1 MQFANLVKAA
11 LLGSAL
17 VIAGCGGGSNVQDT
31 SGGADTDAGADS
43 GATTYSVEEQA
54 RLEAE
59 EQARQEE
66 MNRQMEQERLLGITT
81 FYFDVDQSVVKPE
94 ARPALEAHARN
105 LAQNGGTVVLEGHS
119 DERGTREYNLA
130 LGERRAEAIARY
142 LSVLGVSSQQIEA
155 VSYGEE
161 RPASLGH
168 DESSWSLNRRVELR
182 YGN

>member
-1 MQFANLVKAA
+1 MQFANLIKAA
-11 LLGSAL
+11 FLGSAL
-17 VIAGCGGGSNVQDT
+17 VLAGCGSTGGTDT
-31 SGGADTDAGADS
+31 SGAGTDAGS
-43 GATTYSVEEQA
+43 GADGAQTYSAAEQE
-54 RLEAE
+54 RLKAE
-59 EQARQEE
+59 EMRRQDE
-66 MNRQMEQERLLGITT
+66 MKRQMEEERLLGITT
-81 FYFDVDQSVVKPE
+81 FYFDFDQSVVKPE

-105 LAQNGGTVVLEGHS
+105 LVENGGTVVLEGHS

-130 LGERRAEAIARY
+130 LGERRAESIARY